1 MNTTFIVENGTQFNI
16 ATMTLKNLYEMG
28 STGVSGE
35 EAEINS
41 AGGFLQRL
49 AQKEEWNRHEKRR
62 AKAYMRSLVKGS
74 GLLDSFVVVP
84 ADLLLASVKNNMI
97 DASDE
102 AKIAWKQVEK
112 YIVTR
117 MEKGAK
123 YFIIDGQNRLNE
135 SIVPF
140 FNNEFPFGSDEALVF
155 TGDDGT
161 RINVA
166 GKKYEDLP
174 DGIKE
179 YIDNIAIPFV
189 TATQGE
195 IQQFSDALI
204 WKNEGIAWDDWQ
216 KVITENWYT
225 KFRRQ
230 VSEIASKD
238 EGDISCIGAFERIS
252 GAKFAY
258 DVNGYD
264 LIAAQLLIWM
274 AVKVQPSKIEDFYS
288 FFSGINKVSGK
299 QVGALKKYLK
309 EFDRH
314 YDKKQITNTE
324 LRNYVMLRYAIDNP
338 KEFEKIAVP
347 NWIVKKGV
355 NFAAIFKLLNTTL
368 IKTPETYGEVE
379 SYNIFT
385 MKGGATTKSKKP
397 GSYVYYNS
405 ESKPEFLTNRLVI
418 LFNVLTN
425 AHGKTPDTILDPLW
439 KENTVVTYDTS
450 KMPSMEEVYINN
462 PVDSRG
468 NAVPVSTVK
477 SANFDRGHKI
487 ARSKGGSNED
497 LVLQPIRDNRQLQE
511 DYVG

>member
-1 MNTTFIVENGTQFNI
+1 
-16 ATMTLKNLYEMG
+16 
-28 STGVSGE
+28 
-35 EAEINS
+35 
-41 AGGFLQRL
+41 
-49 AQKEEWNRHEKRR
+49 
-62 AKAYMRSLVKGS
+62 MR
-74 GLLDSFVVVP
+74 
-84 ADLLLASVKNNMI
+84 
-97 DASDE
+97 
-102 AKIAWKQVEK
+102 
-112 YIVTR
+112 
-117 MEKGAK
+117 
-123 YFIIDGQNRLNE
+123 
-135 SIVPF
+135 
-140 FNNEFPFGSDEALVF
+140 
-155 TGDDGT
+155 
-161 RINVA
+161 
-166 GKKYEDLP
+166 
-174 DGIKE
+174 
-179 YIDNIAIPFV
+179 IPFV

-368 IKTPETYGEVE
+368 IKTPEDFGEVE

-477 SANFDRGHKI
+477 SANFDRGHKT

-511 DYVG
+511 NYVG